1 MIQLLLVDDEPVI
14 LKSLVHNDWAGA
26 GIGAVHQADNGL
38 AAVEVLKRT
47 EVDIVVTDIRMPG
60 MDGLELCRYIREH
73 YPRTRCVL
81 LTGYGEFEYAR
92 QAIQTGISS
101 YLLKPVRD
109 EELLAQVG
117 ELVETIR
124 WEAVEKGSMEKTK
137 RTLDIHLPMLRSSL
151 LKDLLSGMVLPAPEL
166 KSRMEEY
173 SLPFQLS
180 APCFMVLVRLEG
192 LFRQSGDRD
201 LDLYEYA
208 VQNIALELLEA
219 DYDVWSCKDTHDYL
233 VFVVQAKGME
243 APSSGAEAAVA
254 ETAAREL
261 QAKVPD
267 FLKGQVSVWASR
279 GFRLPE
285 ELADQYR
292 AGLNEFRKVP
302 RSGEGHLLRAGELR
316 SQSKSLNALHSPPGF
331 QQLLEAGRYDDA
343 RQKLDRV
350 FGELDD
356 RMLDSEEHLMEIVYT
371 LANAFLYL
379 AHLQGKTLLELSGW
393 EAGLTADPRLFR
405 RPERVRRWA
414 LDALANME
422 ASSLRDFKD
431 SKGQLIAKIHRFIE
445 AKLAGDVS
453 LQTIAD
459 HVGLHPVYL
468 STVYK
473 QEMKENISDFI
484 IRYRMEKAGMLLHTT
499 DIKIYELA
507 SRLGFQNPPY
517 FSKLFKQH
525 YGVTPQEYRDRV
537 GL

>member
-14 LKSLVHNDWAGA
+14 LKSLVNNDWAGV

-38 AAVEVLKRT
+38 AALEVLKRT
-47 EVDIVVTDIRMPG
+47 EADIVVTDIRMPG
-60 MDGLELCRYIREH
+60 MDGLELCRCIREQ
-73 YPRTRCVL
+73 YPLTRCIL

-92 QAIQTGISS
+92 QAIQYGISS

-109 EELLAQVG
+109 EELLAQVK
-117 ELVETIR
+117 ELADAIQLE
-124 WEAVEKGSMEKTK
+124 EQEKGSMEKTK
-137 RTLDIHLPMLRSSL
+137 RTLRTHLPMLRSGL

-166 KSRMEEY
+166 LARMEEY
-173 SLPFQLS
+173 GLPFRPDAS
-180 APCFMVLVRLEG
+180 CFMAMVRLEG

-201 LDLYEYA
+201 MDLYEYA
-208 VQNIALELLEA
+208 VQNIAGELLEA
-219 DYDVWSCKDTHDYL
+219 DYRVWFCKDAQDYL
-233 VFVVQAKGME
+233 VFVLQPKDGAASAGE
-243 APSSGAEAAVA
+243 ASLMA
-254 ETAAREL
+254 ETAVREL
-261 QAKVPD
+261 QGKISDV
-267 FLKGQVSVWASR
+267 LKGQVSVWVSG
-279 GFRLPE
+279 GFRLPD
-285 ELADQYR
+285 ELEDVYR
-292 AGLNEFRKVP
+292 TGLNEFRKVP
-302 RSGEGHLLRAGELR
+302 RSGEGRLLRAGELR

-343 RQKLDRV
+343 RQKLDQL
-350 FGELDD
+350 FGEMDE
-356 RMLDSEEHLMEIVYT
+356 RMLDTEEHLMEIVYT

-405 RPERVRRWA
+405 RPERVRSWA
-414 LDALANME
+414 LDALERME
-422 ASSLRDFKD
+422 AASLRDLKD
-431 SKGQLIAKIHRFIE
+431 SKGQLIARIHRFIE
-445 AKLAGDVS
+445 AQIAGDVS

-468 STVYK
+468 STLYK

-484 IRYRMEKAGMLLHTT
+484 IRYRMEKAGMLLRTT

-525 YGVTPQEYRDRV
+525 YGVTPQEFRDRV
-537 GL
+537 GM